1 MNIKHFMLVAVAGL
15 TVGCSQPAKQEVL
28 PSWNDTPVKAKILNY
43 MNTEVDKIP
52 VANRIAV
59 FDMDGTLVTERPL
72 SIELVVSVQRM
83 LDRAEK
89 EPELRD
95 CIEYQYAK
103 RLSVNPHDTLVH
115 NHPMVDGKYVLQSM
129 LMKAFEGAESEEYIS
144 YTNKALNTLKNSD
157 YNMVYADMFYQPML
171 ELVDLLKEKQFEVYI
186 VSAAMQGIVWSIC
199 PQIIGAERDHLIGI
213 RHAKEVTFQKGG
225 PIYTLKAEMVE
236 PINNHIGKAINIYD
250 HIGKVPVV
258 AVGNTSSDFGMFH
271 MASCNNYPHLSLMVN
286 HDDAEREYAYSPSH
300 VKGMNW
306 QDTLRINGW
315 LQADMSK
322 EFGHLWMK
330 K

>member
-1 MNIKHFMLVAVAGL
+1 MNIKHLLLASVAGL
-15 TVGCSQPAKQEVL
+15 AVSCTQPVQQDAL
-28 PSWNDTPVKAKILNY
+28 PSWNNTPVKEKIINY
-43 MNTEVDKIP
+43 MTNEVAKIP
-52 VANRIAV
+52 VENRIAV

-89 EPELRD
+89 EPALRD
-95 CIEYQYAK
+95 CIEYEYAK
-103 RLSVNPHDTLVH
+103 RLSADIHDTLVH
-115 NHPMVDGKYVLQSM
+115 NNPFVDGKYVLQSL

-144 YTNKALNTLKNSD
+144 YTNKCLNTLKNTD
-157 YNMVYADMFYQPML
+157 YNMIYADMFYQPML
-171 ELVDLLKEKQFEVYI
+171 ELVDLLKAYQFEVYI

-199 PQIIGAERDHLIGI
+199 PQIIGADRDHLIGI
-213 RHAKEVTFQKGG
+213 RHAKEVTFKKGG
-225 PIYTLKAEMVE
+225 PVYTLKAEMVE

-250 HIGKVPVV
+250 HIGKIPVV

-271 MASCNNYPHLSLMVN
+271 MASCNNYPNLSLMVN
-286 HDDAEREYAYSPSH
+286 HDDDKREYAYSPSH
-300 VKGMNW
+300 VQGMNW

-322 EFGHLWMK
+322 EFKDLWMK